1 MKGQNKVFNKYFS
14 LGFNSNGINSLVN
27 PQDEYKM
34 DFILQDDNNYVDYNN
49 IFRELGELNIIYNKN
64 GKSFTFDSDSVCS
77 QQNKKITITKENNDL
92 QIIQNFTL
100 EDDFMAWDIN
110 VNNLTKSELSILDFE
125 LPLCFNT
132 AYARAWQETYLR
144 RAIRHSFVAGS
155 GSFVYLNRAGGDPP
169 FLLMMPLHGTSLDF
183 FDVQNTNDAGRFEG
197 IYSTYLHANNKN
209 KNNTWRLPTPSKVI
223 KSRSSANYG
232 FVFRWV
238 KDHDEIR
245 KHLYSHNLIDIRVMP
260 GMTVPTGLECKILLK
275 TKLKNI
281 SLISEYSNQ
290 TKIIKSNTKDNTY
303 IFSVLFEKLGENMI
317 TIADQN
323 GYKSFL
329 QFFVTEP
336 LEIMI
341 KKRSNFIME
350 NQFLKDEA
358 KWYDGLIGLWDMN
371 SKSSPNPDNTHGLQD
386 YMVSGGD
393 DCFKSPLLARKNVIY
408 PSDEEINKIEYYLKN
423 YVWGK
428 HQRTDKEEPYP
439 YGIHGG
445 ENWYVNRNNS
455 TGFGSGGLGQD
466 RMWRSFDYPHLVLTY
481 LRMYEIAKY
490 YPEKCN
496 YLTSG
501 EYLDRAFLTAV
512 AFFEV
517 PISIEMKKPWD
528 FNGFPTWAYTQGN
541 FNEKVIPELIKT
553 LQSEKRNSDAEKIKS
568 EWEKKV
574 KYFIYDHDFP
584 FGSEMFFDATA
595 FESTHA
601 IAKYAI
607 NNKLKPDKNLWQDPN
622 SKEWYS
628 HPKIDYDDIKVFMDR
643 QIQGNIACRGW
654 LEMNFNQFG
663 SDIRAGGNSS
673 YNLSYMSQLGGW
685 AILDYGLN
693 DSKNIYDHINLGFA
707 SILSSW
713 ALVNSGNEEDNF
725 GYWFKGKENDG
736 AAGWA
741 YEPKLFNKPW
751 GVKQMCRGIWNVD
764 GEIDMGLGSSIDSL
778 CTIFVDDPNF
788 GRVCYGGNLKVYD
801 DRYEI
806 YPLDGVRNKFF
817 CRLDEFFIDVTI
829 KRDQFSDIDPIVI
842 YRTHD
847 LLKITINN
855 SSKTEH
861 NLEIKISGKNANEFL
876 MKMNENSINAI
887 QDNGRKIFNVHF
899 KNSERVIIFL
909 SK

>member
-27 PQDEYKM
+27 PQDRYKM
-34 DFILQDDNNYVDYNN
+34 DFILQDDNDYVDYNN
-49 IFRELGELNIIYNKN
+49 IFRELGDLNILYNKN
-64 GKSFTFDSDSVCS
+64 GKSFILDCDSVCS
-77 QQNKKITITKENNDL
+77 QQNKKITITKQNNEL
-92 QIIQNFTL
+92 QVIQNFTL
-100 EDDFMAWDIN
+100 EDDYMTWDIK

-132 AYARAWQETYLR
+132 AYARAWKETYLR

-169 FLLMMPLHGTSLDF
+169 FLLMMPEHGTSLDF

-209 KNNTWRLPTPSKVI
+209 KNNKWRLPTPSKVI

-245 KHLYSHNLIDIRVMP
+245 KYLYSHNLIDIRVMP
-260 GMTVPTGLECKILLK
+260 GMTVPTGLDCKILLK

-281 SLISEYSNQ
+281 SLISEYSDE
-290 TKIIKSNTKDNTY
+290 TKIIKSHTEDNTY
-303 IFSVLFEKLGENMI
+303 IFSILFEKLGENMI
-317 TIADQN
+317 TIEDQN

-341 KKRSNFIME
+341 KKRSNFITE
-350 NQFLKDEA
+350 NQFLKDES

-393 DCFKSPLLARKNVIY
+393 DCFKSPLLTRKNVIY

-445 ENWYVNRNNS
+445 ENWYVNRNNAI
-455 TGFGSGGLGQD
+455 GFGSGGLGQD

-490 YPEKCN
+490 HPEKCN

-501 EYLDRAFLTAV
+501 EYLDRSFKTAV

-553 LQSEKRNSDAEKIKS
+553 LQVEKRKSDAEKIKS

-601 IAKYAI
+601 IAKYALD
-607 NNKLKPDKNLWQDPN
+607 NNLKPDKNLWQDPN
-622 SKEWYS
+622 SNERYS
-628 HPKIDYDDIKVFMDR
+628 HPKIDYNDIRVFMDR

-713 ALVNSGNEEDNF
+713 ALFNSGKEEDNF

-741 YEPKLFNKPW
+741 YEPKLNNKPW
-751 GVKQMCRGIWNVD
+751 GVKQMGRGIWNVD

-801 DRYEI
+801 DRYEVC
-806 YPLDGVRNKFF
+806 PLDGVRNKFF
-817 CRLDEFFIDVTI
+817 CRLDGFFIDLTI
-829 KRDQFSDIDPIVI
+829 KRDQFSDTEPIVI
-842 YRTHD
+842 YRNLDH
-847 LLKITINN
+847 LEITINN
-855 SSKTEH
+855 TSKTEH
-861 NLEIKISGKNANEFL
+861 NLEIKISGKNANEFS
-876 MKMNENSINAI
+876 MKINEKPIIAD
-887 QDNGRKIFNVHF
+887 QDNGKDLYNVHF
-899 KNSERVIIFL
+899 KDPGQVLVCL